1 MTRFGRGDDFDPLDA
16 ALPPTSPG
24 DRVTD
29 FDLRL
34 IIRGTAT
41 MTSETD
47 PQHLAATVLTALDPE
62 HYAAALAACLPS
74 FVTQV
79 LGQMRMDARRP
90 IPTVRPAPIRP
101 ASEASTAPARPVRSS
116 KVAAI
121 RGEMWRRRLRE
132 NIWVGAEERGRKFL
146 ADCTV
151 GDLDAAI
158 GLRRTL
164 AARNLATADEYAD
177 LRAALEAD
185 PKAKV
190 VADLPARVLASVLDR
205 EAAAA

>member
-1 MTRFGRGDDFDPLDA
+1 MNLHVSNTDETRED
-16 ALPPTSPG
+16 TM
-24 DRVTD
+24 TD
-29 FDLRL
+29 FDLRQL
-34 IIRGTAT
+34 VRDAAAQ
-41 MTSETD
+41 TSETD
-47 PQHLAATVLTALDPE
+47 PQHLAATVLTAIDPE
-62 HYAAALAACLPS
+62 HQAAALAACLPS
-74 FVTQV
+74 FVTLV

-90 IPTVRPAPIRP
+90 LPQPAPA
-101 ASEASTAPARPVRSS
+101 ASAADVVPVRSGRSS

-164 AARNLATADEYAD
+164 AARNLATADEYAA
-177 LRAALEAD
+177 LRSALAAD
-185 PKAKV
+185 GKAKV
-190 VADLPARVLASVLDR
+190 VADLPAATLAALLDR